1 MPVTPSLGRL
11 KQKEQEFMASL
22 LQSEFRVS
30 LDYALRLYLRKNN
43 TKMTLPA
50 VIQLGKGIK
59 LV

>member
-22 LQSEFRVS
+22 LQNEFRVS
-30 LDYALRLYLRKNN
+30 LDYALRLYCKNN